1 MATVDHPKAGGTR
14 ARRRPSLVV
23 RLVFAVLLAGFV
35 LILLL
40 PALVARG
47 IVVDPWFPWA
57 VVALS
62 LVLFLGPALVRGG
75 RRN

>member
-1 MATVDHPKAGGTR
+1 MVTVNDPKAAGTR

-35 LILLL
+35 LMLLI

-57 VVALS
+57 VVAIS
-62 LVLFLGPALVRGG
+62 LVLFLGPALIRDG